1 MAGWAAAHAERPPAR
16 SPRPHPVRRAKPQRR
31 VTGGVLWIGVLAIL
45 LAGVVAMNV
54 AVLRLNMTLDRL
66 GRERAALRTAN
77 SNLNSRI
84 SSNAAAPRADHD
96 PGRPRDDLRPQRRP
110 ARAGRAGDDGVREPA
125 PGRQSEGRRR
135 SRS

>member
-16 SPRPHPVRRAKPQRR
+16 SPRPRPARRAKPQRR

-66 GRERAALRTAN
+66 GRERAQLRADTAALQ
-77 SNLNSRI
+77 SQL
-84 SSNAAAPRADHD
+84 SSAAAT
-96 PGRPRDDLRPQRRP
+96 GRIETMAMKQLGYIPASPDQTTYVHLGRERGVSRPVNRP
-110 ARAGRAGDDGVREPA
+110 IR
-125 PGRQSEGRRR
+125 
-135 SRS
+135 